1 MDHAAINQSPSLDLA
16 LAADPDAREAGPR
29 LGGRPVGV
37 RLVPVLE
44 LLGALEHGRVRPRL
58 GRGRRRHD
66 ELYAQNVQLT

>member
-1 MDHAAINQSPSLDLA
+1 MDAAINQWSSLDLA